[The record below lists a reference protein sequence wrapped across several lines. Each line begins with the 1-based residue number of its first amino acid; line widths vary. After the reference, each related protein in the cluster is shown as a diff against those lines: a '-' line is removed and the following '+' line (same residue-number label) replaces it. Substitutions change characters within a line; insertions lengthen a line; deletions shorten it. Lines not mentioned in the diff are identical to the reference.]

1 MPTQTRKIRDT
12 VTHALTTTQ
21 RKRRL
26 KLLGWLVI
34 AATCMA
40 CFPPPM
46 QDGAEVETGDT
57 SGDGDG
63 DGDGSETGLPD
74 MGDGDGDG
82 EPSSPCNFPLDPC
95 PNNDCGVDGRR
106 NLSDMDCGVD
116 GCLGLWSGTDVWAPM
131 IEASLLANLPFVEPT
146 TVWDCDVEPDV
157 DACVEVDANG
167 HIGCFRVDGQFAIP
181 VLPSCA
187 VAGEFAVDAGN
198 GMCAADDA
206 SCLIPPVV
214 TCTTE
219 GECWAS
225 TPLWTAEAAVATAE
239 MISTAEE
246 QGLWLPSDLD
256 VGDECWTLVGTDRHA
271 CTVGVCGQRLF
282 GRPASELPLEPNTEC
297 DFIGAWPSTGW
308 AFDTCFGIVEGVAV
322 ELRAI

>member
-1 MPTQTRKIRDT
+1 MPTQTRQIHDT
-12 VTHALTTTQ
+12 VTHALTNPQ

-26 KLLGWLVI
+26 KPLGWLVI

-46 QDGAEVETGDT
+46 EDGTEVATGDT

-74 MGDGDGDG
+74 MG
-82 EPSSPCNFPLDPC
+82 
-95 PNNDCGVDGRR
+95 
-106 NLSDMDCGVD
+106 
-116 GCLGLWSGTDVWAPM
+116 
-131 IEASLLANLPFVEPT
+131 
-146 TVWDCDVEPDV
+146 
-157 DACVEVDANG
+157 
-167 HIGCFRVDGQFAIP
+167 
-181 VLPSCA
+181 
-187 VAGEFAVDAGN
+187 
-198 GMCAADDA
+198 DA